1 MVGGFA
7 AALLVVFLLFKF
19 VFSGINDNPAA
30 QSYKVPDVLGKTVE
44 EAQQMEGIKGVFQI
58 EVAGSKADS
67 NYQPGQIIEQ
77 DPKSGHVRKNNLK
90 DHRLDLRQGGDQ
102 PHGERS
108 GRGCAGR
115 QGGADEPESEPER
128 PIREVYSDEYAAGKV
143 ISSTPAAGESIK
155 KGDSILLT
163 VSKGPETKPVTVQ
176 NYAGLSVDDA
186 ALQAENA
193 GLTVGAHQYEYDATV
208 PEGSVIR
215 QSLAPNTEV
224 APGTEIVFTV
234 SKGPE
239 PSQTTEQ
246 TVTFDIPGEYL
257 NPELGILNVEI
268 RQDTTV
274 VYSTTVDTTDPA
286 AARSVSH
293 TFTGDKGTSITVYLY
308 INGTEVASQV
318 VSF

>member
-1 MVGGFA
+1 M
-7 AALLVVFLLFKF
+7 
-19 VFSGINDNPAA
+19 
-30 QSYKVPDVLGKTVE
+30 
-44 EAQQMEGIKGVFQI
+44 
-58 EVAGSKADS
+58 
-67 NYQPGQIIEQ
+67 
-77 DPKSGHVRKNNLK
+77 
-90 DHRLDLRQGGDQ
+90 
-102 PHGERS
+102 
-108 GRGCAGR
+108 
-115 QGGADEPESEPER
+115 
-128 PIREVYSDEYAAGKV
+128 
-143 ISSTPAAGESIK
+143 
-155 KGDSILLT
+155 
-163 VSKGPETKPVTVQ
+163 Q

-215 QSLAPNTEV
+215 QSLAPKTEV

-274 VYSTTVDTTDPA
+274 VYSTTVDTTGP
-286 AARSVSH
+286 RRRP
-293 TFTGDKGTSITVYLY
+293 FRQPYLHR
-308 INGTEVASQV
+308 
-318 VSF
+318 